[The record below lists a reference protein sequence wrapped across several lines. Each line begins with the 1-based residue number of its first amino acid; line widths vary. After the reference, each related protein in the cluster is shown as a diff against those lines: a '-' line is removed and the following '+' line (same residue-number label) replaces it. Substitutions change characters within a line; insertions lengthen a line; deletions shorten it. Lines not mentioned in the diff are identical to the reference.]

1 MEPSAQPV
9 RAPHLLPALSSRSP
23 DSYASYR
30 TPPSAAPSDR
40 YCATASPSHRPSA
53 PASVSDSVQLPSLRT
68 LIHPTLLNP
77 PAPSASPA
85 PVTRLP
91 SLSGFDQALSADR
104 SVNGHG
110 YAAREESHASTS
122 VAQSVS
128 SGPQTYPAYTS
139 APGLAGGRVHATAS
153 EPTYQSIRHES
164 ISSGAG
170 SENPSP
176 REESVESS
184 AMRKRRIGDPS
195 RGPVRTARCVG
206 QQEVPGEGLCYVYE
220 DGSYCRTIID
230 GEPVNP
236 SWGVTKAGK
245 PRKRLAQA
253 CLTCREKKIKCEPG
267 VPKCAQCARARR
279 ACRGGLAGQT
289 SNNDGMRADMTET
302 LITSAKKHPEDS
314 FSAHTSPS
322 QHQRT
327 ISPPSQGF
335 AKPQHI
341 FSEIGK
347 PGDSDASRKRR
358 YRSSSDEGETLNSSL
373 NRRMPTN
380 SIEGSAMNALVRP
393 TLELDPFEEDP
404 SLTKRL
410 LDLFFTYVNSST
422 YAVFPREPFMRWVTN
437 RQPKTTDEK
446 LVIYSLLVMGNVF
459 STDPQWRRVEK
470 DLLEICNAG
479 LQKRIGKFTL
489 HMCLSRLYVGL
500 AHFARGRHEE
510 AWDWCGAFLRALSAL
525 KLNLEEGVACDDAE
539 GLFGFDRRMG
549 EECRLRTFWAGFLM
563 DRYNGFSGG
572 TLFTIGVDDVCV
584 RLPCAKAAYDSGR
597 PLETP
602 IFDAGHIEDR
612 SLLRN
617 ISPMGYHSLVSAV
630 WGDVWTFTTR
640 ATRKPTSMR
649 LNEYIAFYDQTNDR
663 LDEWLSCLP
672 AELQSNEENFYAAVN
687 AGYAGT
693 FVGMHALHQATI
705 MRLNRYARH
714 SSLPAHILARN
725 ENRAMASARNLLCNI
740 IAPVTK
746 AARSHRL
753 GPNHPFAFATPFP
766 GYAVLIAT
774 DILSAGGL
782 ASDLP
787 VTVKAI
793 THGLQCVDEIASFWS
808 SARAQ
813 QKAVE
818 SRLRLLAQMAMG
830 EGSRLKKFEG
840 NEVWRLEKPLE
851 SNFASRDD
859 AVYGVDDGAFFSA
872 LLRHE
877 PTKRKEAGM
886 SMVTS

>member
-1 MEPSAQPV
+1 MDPSAEPA
-9 RAPHLLPALSSRSP
+9 RAPHVLPGLSAPSRSP
-23 DSYASYR
+23 ESYASY
-30 TPPSAAPSDR
+30 AQSDR
-40 YCATASPSHRPSA
+40 YYTTTSPSHRPSV
-53 PASVSDSVQLPSLRT
+53 PASQSDSVQLPSLRT
-68 LIHPTLLNP
+68 LIHPTILNP
-77 PAPSASPA
+77 VAPSASPA

-91 SLSGFDQALSADR
+91 SLSGFDQGLPTDR
-104 SVNGHG
+104 SVNGHA
-110 YAAREESHASTS
+110 YAPREENYVPASAS
-122 VAQSVS
+122 QPVS
-128 SGPQTYPAYTS
+128 SGPSPYPAYTS
-139 APGLAGGRVHATAS
+139 APSLAGGHVHAPAS
-153 EPTYQSIRHES
+153 EPTYQSVRHES

-170 SENPSP
+170 SEHPSP
-176 REESVESS
+176 REEGAESS
-184 AMRKRRIGDPS
+184 ALRVKRRVGDPT

-206 QQEVPGEGLCYVYE
+206 QQEVPGEGLCFVYE

-279 ACRGGLAGQT
+279 NCRGGLSGQT
-289 SNNDGMRADMTET
+289 SNTDGMKVDLSET
-302 LITSAKKHPEDS
+302 LVTSVKQHSEDS
-314 FSAHTSPS
+314 FSARTSPS
-322 QHQRT
+322 QPHQRT

-335 AKPQHI
+335 SKPQHI
-341 FSEIGK
+341 YSEIGK
-347 PGDSDASRKRR
+347 PGEPDASRKRR
-358 YRSSSDEGETLNSSL
+358 YRSSSDERDTLSSIL
-373 NRRMPTN
+373 HPRVPTN
-380 SIEGSAMNALVRP
+380 GIEGSAMHAIAR
-393 TLELDPFEEDP
+393 TSLELDPFEEDP
-404 SLTKRL
+404 HLTKHL

-422 YAVFPREPFMRWVTN
+422 YAVFPREPFMKWVTN
-437 RQPKTTDEK
+437 RQPKTQDEK

-459 STDPQWRRVEK
+459 STDPEWRRTEK
-470 DLLEICNAG
+470 QLLEICNTG
-479 LQKRIGKFTL
+479 LQRRIGKFTL

-525 KLNLEEGVACDDAE
+525 KLNLEEGVTCDDAE

-572 TLFTIGVDDVCV
+572 TLFTIGIDDVCV
-584 RLPCAKAAYDSGR
+584 RLPCAKAAYDAGH

-640 ATRKPTSMR
+640 AARKLTSMR
-649 LNEYIAFYDQTNDR
+649 LNEYIAFYDNTNER

-672 AELQSNEENFYAAVN
+672 SELQYTEENFYSAVN

-714 SSLPAHILARN
+714 SSLPSDILARN
-725 ENRAMASARNLLCNI
+725 GIRANASARNLLCNI

-753 GPNHPFAFATPFP
+753 GPNHSFAFATPFP

-782 ASDLP
+782 ASDLAA
-787 VTVKAI
+787 TIEAI
-793 THGLQCVDEIASFWS
+793 NHGLQCVDEIASFWS

-818 SRLRLLAQMAMG
+818 SRLRLLAQTAMG

-840 NEVWRLEKPLE
+840 HEVWRLERPLE
-851 SNFASRDD
+851 SNFTNRDD
-859 AVYGVDDGAFFSA
+859 VVYGAEDHIFFSA
-872 LLRHE
+872 LLRND
-877 PTKRKEAGM
+877 PMKRRDMGM
-886 SMVTS
+886 SMVIS